1 VVEKPFTPTS
11 HEANELIALAKTH
24 QRLLTVYQ
32 SPSLPPSL
40 PPPPKTKPPPQ
51 LTNPTSPPPD
61 RRYDSDFQT
70 LLALLRSSALGR
82 ITEFETHFDRH
93 RPTLPANGGGWKT
106 KAAPGAGAVYDLGV
120 HLIDQVV
127 VALGMPGRVTGFLGR
142 QREGEEGGSED
153 SCTVLMHYEGMMATV
168 KAAVVSCEERQLRFW
183 VRGVEGSYKKVGLY
197 SSSKLV
203 RRMRDSAWT
212 DWRLLDFTT
221 PILDL
226 LPLPVFYPFCH
237 TSTNLN
243 PLQYH
248 LDPQEDH
255 LKAGRK
261 PGDAGFGIEP
271 PERHG
276 ALPFF
281 FSLLPF
287 SLPFISP
294 HPPITSHLPFPPL
307 PSSPPLPLFQLPPMH
322 APPCPPPT
330 IFPPALFPSS
340 SPSSIPIL
348 MTHRQPHHP
357 PLLLRPPH
365 LNPPPHHLPTSHL
378 RRFLRSTREG
388 FSP

>member
-1 VVEKPFTPTS
+1 MVEKPFTPTS

-40 PPPPKTKPPPQ
+40 PPPPPKTKPPPQ

-294 HPPITSHLPFPPL
+294 HPPITSHLPFAPPTFLSSPAPL
-307 PSSPPLPLFQLPPMH
+307 PASSYARPSLPP
-322 APPCPPPT
+322 
-330 IFPPALFPSS
+330 S
-340 SPSSIPIL
+340 
-348 MTHRQPHHP
+348 
-357 PLLLRPPH
+357 
-365 LNPPPHHLPTSHL
+365 NHLPTSSLPLLLPLLHPHTNDPQAASPPSPPPPPTPSQPPTPPSPHL
-378 RRFLRSTREG
+378 PPTPLST
-388 FSP
+388 SNSLAP

>member
-1 VVEKPFTPTS
+1 
-11 HEANELIALAKTH
+11 
-24 QRLLTVYQ
+24 
-32 SPSLPPSL
+32 
-40 PPPPKTKPPPQ
+40 
-51 LTNPTSPPPD
+51 
-61 RRYDSDFQT
+61 
-70 LLALLRSSALGR
+70 
-82 ITEFETHFDRH
+82 
-93 RPTLPANGGGWKT
+93 
-106 KAAPGAGAVYDLGV
+106 
-120 HLIDQVV
+120 
-127 VALGMPGRVTGFLGR
+127 MPRRVTGFLGR

-153 SCTVLMHYEGMMATV
+153 SCTVLMHYEGGMMATV
-168 KAAVVSCEERQLRFW
+168 KVAVVSCEERQLRFW
-183 VRGVEGSYKKVGLY
+183 VRGVEGSYKKVGLI
-197 SSSKLV
+197 LPV
-203 RRMRDSAWT
+203 TRSADAGFRIDGLAT
-212 DWRLLDFTT
+212 SRLHH

-248 LDPQEDH
+248 IDPQEDH
-255 LKAGRK
+255 LKANRK
-261 PGDAGFGIEP
+261 PADAGFGIEL

-322 APPCPPPT
+322 APPCPAPT

-348 MTHRQPHHP
+348 MTHRHTHNPRLLPTLPANRHPLPRHH
-357 PLLLRPPH
+357 
-365 LNPPPHHLPTSHL
+365 PTSHL
-378 RRFLRSTREG
+378 RRFLHPTRSRPSCSRNGESRGGGGKRRGGESGSARQGGGGARCDT
-388 FSP
+388 PD